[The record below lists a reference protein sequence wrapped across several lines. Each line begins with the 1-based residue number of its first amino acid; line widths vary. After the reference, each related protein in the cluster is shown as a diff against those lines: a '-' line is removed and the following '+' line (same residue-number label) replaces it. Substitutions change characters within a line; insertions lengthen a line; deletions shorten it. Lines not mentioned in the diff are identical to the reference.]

1 MQRREQGGVAA
12 RPSRSRNARRRGVER
27 VNEPE
32 SGIAVALH
40 TADPGDSGAMRR
52 QGLLALTMRGR
63 T

>member
-1 MQRREQGGVAA
+1 MQRRGQGGVAA
-12 RPSRSRNARRRGVER
+12 HPSRSRNARCRGVER

-40 TADPGDSGAMRR
+40 TADPGDSGTVRR
-52 QGLLALTMRGR
+52 QSLLAPTMRGR